1 MENLLLWGC
10 WQVQPL
16 IKDDYRVLLALL
28 ATSARILWHL
38 QRCRQKSL
46 PAPFWACW
54 PLSWAVR
61 AGVLL
66 LDERILLTPSEELKF
81 EVQGQVL
88 SFLSFYSWEIH
99 VCLYVYIYT
108 YIYMSNVPT
117 YMRGRR
123 RRGREWQL
131 SYLLFLFYFLQ
142 QKLLL
147 SPFLAAAVWHYS
159 FCSNNMIVLLANVK
173 LNGCKQWLK
182 DCCTE
187 TGDLGHS

>member
-1 MENLLLWGC
+1 MSTGCYLLFLLL
-10 WQVQPL
+10 
-16 IKDDYRVLLALL
+16 LLESCGICRDAGRKASLHHFEHALG
-28 ATSARILWHL
+28 SVMSS
-38 QRCRQKSL
+38 Q
-46 PAPFWACW
+46 
-54 PLSWAVR
+54 SWSIAVR
-61 AGVLL
+61 WKDFANTFRGTKIWST
-66 LDERILLTPSEELKF
+66 RSGAF
-81 EVQGQVL
+81 F
-88 SFLSFYSWEIH
+88 SFFLFPRNTH
-99 VCLYVYIYT
+99 MCLYV

-117 YMRGRR
+117 CMRGRR
-123 RRGREWQL
+123 RRGREWKL

-159 FCSNNMIVLLANVK
+159 FYSNNMIVLLANVK